1 MRISFFAPRCLAG
14 RALSYLTTIGSVGMF
29 VIMPR
34 SPLYRYREKLDDGA
48 IIEVVVWDVPMPVVG
63 SAHHFKY
70 RCFYGY
76 PGRRLVGY
84 DNERPQ
90 GRSPTLREARGTLS
104 I

>member
-1 MRISFFAPRCLAG
+1 
-14 RALSYLTTIGSVGMF
+14 MF

-34 SPLYRYREKLDDGA
+34 SPLSRYREKLDDGA

-63 SAHHFKY
+63 SARHFKF

-84 DNERPQ
+84 DNERPK
-90 GRSPTLREARGTLS
+90 GDHRHYERREEPYPFERLEKLIEDFFQDVQTRRTDR
-104 I
+104 

>member
-1 MRISFFAPRCLAG
+1 MI
-14 RALSYLTTIGSVGMF
+14 

-48 IIEVVVWDVPMPVVG
+48 IIEVVVWDVPMPLVG

-76 PGRRLVGY
+76 PGRRLVG
-84 DNERPQ
+84 
-90 GRSPTLREARGTLS
+90 
-104 I
+104 